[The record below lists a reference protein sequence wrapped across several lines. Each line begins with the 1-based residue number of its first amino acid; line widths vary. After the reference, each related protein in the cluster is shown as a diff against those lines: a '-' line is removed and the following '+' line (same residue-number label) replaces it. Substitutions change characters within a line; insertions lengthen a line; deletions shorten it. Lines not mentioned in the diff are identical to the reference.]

1 MLCSSALPPVMYSG
15 AIKHVTSSSHLMLL
29 LFYNIILIFHPPG
42 SGGFER
48 AEVYTL
54 QYSTPPGGWIPHP
67 PSPFRHRIFVFSG
80 AARKTR
86 KKKESNAFLPFIG
99 LWAPLVLLLCSKD
112 HTQIKAPSENGKRS
126 IEKGSVRDPSLP
138 FYYIIISFLCQ

>member
-54 QYSTPPGGWIPHP
+54 QYSTPPGGVDSASPVP
-67 PSPFRHRIFVFSG
+67 LPSQDFRFLRRS
-80 AARKTR
+80 KKNK

-138 FYYIIISFLCQ
+138 LYYIIISFLCQ